1 MSRRKEFVSIK
12 YGSEK
17 IPKQNHLLLV
27 NLQNFTNNFNGAT
40 VVQLGFQSFVKFD
53 QVVYNR

>member
-1 MSRRKEFVSIK
+1 MSRREEFVSIK

-27 NLQNFTNNFNGAT
+27 NLKELYEQFQRNNSGSI
-40 VVQLGFQSFVKFD
+40 GFSKFCELSPND
-53 QVVYNR
+53 V

>member
-27 NLQNFTNNFNGAT
+27 NLKKLYEQFQRNTM
-40 VVQLGFQSFVKFD
+40 VQLGFQSFVNFD
-53 QVVYNR
+53 QTVCNR

>member
-17 IPKQNHLLLV
+17 IPQQNHLLV
-27 NLQNFTNNFNGAT
+27 NLKELYEQFQWNNSGSIGFSKFCELRPNG
-40 VVQLGFQSFVKFD
+40 V
-53 QVVYNR
+53 